1 MCSWGV
7 LREGTGDA
15 CDGGFPLGVVDP
27 GPPID
32 TFNGLGV
39 LAPHPVS
46 GWGVLFVGLWMT
58 SNISL
63 FQKSSLKYARSAFS
77 LSMMSKNEALQSST
91 VLGMYLG

>member
-1 MCSWGV
+1 MGVFLGSGTGVV
-7 LREGTGDA
+7 LREGTGVA
-15 CDGGFPLGVVDP
+15 HGRGFPLGVVDP

-58 SNISL
+58 LNISL
-63 FQKSSLKYARSAFS
+63 FCKSSLK
-77 LSMMSKNEALQSST
+77 
-91 VLGMYLG
+91 